1 MNPKFYVI
9 SGRKVGAG
17 VATAA
22 LLAAE
27 ARAGHQAADR
37 DERGDAAAIGAE
49 GCVPLVER
57 LDGGPQQRLVSP
69 QPDGVPHEAPYVSF
83 IRGLPA
89 VALAKAG

>member
-27 ARAGHQAADR
+27 GRAGHQAADR
-37 DERGDAAAIGAE
+37 DERGDAAAIRGQGAIPVVE
-49 GCVPLVER
+49 GFDGR
-57 LDGGPQQRLVSP
+57 LKQR
-69 QPDGVPHEAPYVSF
+69 
-83 IRGLPA
+83 RLPP
-89 VALAKAG
+89 